1 MKNNVKS
8 NRQSKKERITLIRL
22 IFSFIT
28 YLYWTRLPAICAP
41 LSRVGCKPDSLNLQY
56 IEPIPLC
63 CTCCSEGKI
72 KMLVNHFLFPTRC
85 GEETK
90 LGSLKDNIFLWWC
103 QRGSSFN
110 FSSGSKQKRFRAQQE
125 LVINQL
131 VKLTIHLAFSFS
143 DCKPLWAFEEIT
155 PRSYKIKSAEQLE
168 LFVASV
174 VKIFQASDSG
184 TQVQEKMAKV
194 ALQWATSCSSR
205 HYAGRSFQVFRALKV
220 PLSWSM
226 LSDVL
231 SRLVESVG
239 DGSEDVQVI

>member
-41 LSRVGCKPDSLNLQY
+41 LSRVGYKPDSLNLQY

-90 LGSLKDNIFLWWC
+90 LGSLKDNIFL
-103 QRGSSFN
+103 
-110 FSSGSKQKRFRAQQE
+110 
-125 LVINQL
+125 
-131 VKLTIHLAFSFS
+131 
-143 DCKPLWAFEEIT
+143 
-155 PRSYKIKSAEQLE
+155 
-168 LFVASV
+168 
-174 VKIFQASDSG
+174 
-184 TQVQEKMAKV
+184 
-194 ALQWATSCSSR
+194 
-205 HYAGRSFQVFRALKV
+205 
-220 PLSWSM
+220 
-226 LSDVL
+226 
-231 SRLVESVG
+231 
-239 DGSEDVQVI
+239 